1 MEGYSA
7 IRARH
12 KSDGPVGPGKLTEF
26 QGRAMSPDRHNC
38 PMEEALTPAP
48 SPHGEPAPNTAVL
61 AGGGVVWRRTD
72 EEVQVALVHR
82 PKYDDWSFPKGKLRS
97 GEPALAGAW
106 REVNEETGL
115 RTTVGPRLPT
125 SGYQTRQG
133 PKVVEYWAMHAAGP
147 GGSPFGDEVDIWEW
161 LSLVRARQRLSYERD
176 LDVLDALLPAISRIR
191 TVVLVVRHASAG
203 DPKAWKGDDC
213 ARPLDEAGRR
223 EADAL
228 RWALA
233 AFSPELLLSADR
245 TRCVQTLEPLAA
257 ALGSEIEED
266 PLFGEDAYLTA
277 PGRVRQ
283 RFLELSA
290 SGKTIAI
297 CSQGNVIQDLL
308 PVLGVRVPSK
318 GGVEKG
324 SLWALF
330 FGAGEL
336 VASDYYPTLLG

>member
-1 MEGYSA
+1 
-7 IRARH
+7 
-12 KSDGPVGPGKLTEF
+12 
-26 QGRAMSPDRHNC
+26 
-38 PMEEALTPAP
+38 MEEALTPGA
-48 SPHGEPAPNTAVL
+48 SLYGEPAPDTAIR
-61 AGGGVVWRRTD
+61 AGGGVVWRRIS
-72 EEVQVALVHR
+72 EEIQVALVHR

-115 RTTVGPRLPT
+115 RTTVGPRLPV
-125 SGYQTRQG
+125 SGYETRQG
-133 PKVVEYWAMHAAGP
+133 PKVVEYWAMHEAGP
-147 GGSPFGDEVDIWEW
+147 GGLPSGDEVDNWEW
-161 LSLVRARQRLSYERD
+161 LPLARARERLSYERD
-176 LDVLDALLPAISRIR
+176 LDLLEALLPAISRIR
-191 TVVLVVRHASAG
+191 AVLLVVRHASAG
-203 DPKAWKGDDC
+203 DPKAWKGDDR

-223 EADAL
+223 QANAL

-233 AFSPELLLSADR
+233 AFSPELLFSAER

-257 ALGSEIEED
+257 ALGTEIEED
-266 PLFGEDAYLTA
+266 PLFGEDAYLAA
-277 PGRVRQ
+277 PSRGRE

-290 SGKTIAI
+290 SGKTVAV

-308 PVLGVRVPSK
+308 PMLGVRVPSQ

-336 VASDYYPTLLG
+336 VASDYSPTLLGWQGGDGA